1 MANEQRFEKR
11 VALVTGAAGGIGRA
25 TALRLAQEGAR
36 VLAVDLLAD
45 GLAETAR
52 LAQSLSSV
60 LETLVCDVAADAGP
74 SEAMDACIARFTGL
88 DFLINNA
95 GIGGAN
101 TVESTSDEELDRF
114 LSVNIRSVFR
124 LSRAALPVLPRPGG
138 RIVNITSVF
147 GLVGF
152 PGSSAY
158 GVAKAG
164 VAQLTRQMAADY
176 APQGIL
182 VNAIAPGVIRTRLTE
197 RRIEDDPWYREAML
211 DATPIGRVGTPDD
224 VAGVVAFL
232 CSDDA
237 SFIAGQ
243 VLSVDGGW
251 TVTRFRPKN

>member
-1 MANEQRFEKR
+1 MGNDQRFVNR

-25 TALRLAQEGAR
+25 TALRLAREGAL
-36 VLAVDLLAD
+36 VLAADVLAD

-52 LAQSLSSV
+52 QAQPLAGTLD
-60 LETLVCDVAADAGP
+60 TLVCDVAADTGP
-74 SEAMDACIARFTGL
+74 SEAIEACTARFGGL

-101 TVESTSDEELDRF
+101 TVEDTNDEELDRF

-124 LSRAALPVLPRPGG
+124 MSRAALPVLPRPGG
-138 RIVNITSVF
+138 RIVNMASAF

-158 GVAKAG
+158 GVTKAG

-197 RRIEDDPWYREAML
+197 KRIKDDAWYRQVMIE
-211 DATPIGRVGTPDD
+211 ATPVKRVGTPDD
-224 VAGVVAFL
+224 VAGAVAFL

-243 VLSVDGGW
+243 VLNVDGGW
-251 TVTRFRPKN
+251 STTHYLPRE